1 MIGSPMR
8 PMIGSPMRSMRRSSM
23 TDKAPG
29 AGRPATS
36 DRGAGRPATVRGRRL
51 RRRLSGAVL
60 LLVGLG
66 VAGGLAATLTPTPQV
81 AVADESQTALLRTGK
96 QLFDTSCVTCHGANL
111 QGVADRGPSLI
122 GVGEAAVYFQ
132 VSTGRMPAMRGEAQ
146 APKKPAQFDEA
157 QTDAL
162 GAFVQANGGGPV
174 VPRDENGQ
182 VAEESLLGSDV
193 ARGGDLFRLNCASC
207 HNFTGKGGALSS
219 GKYAPDLGGAQPAQ
233 IYTAML
239 TGPQNMPKFSDRQLS
254 PEQKRDIV
262 AYVRESAETP
272 SPGGYGL
279 GGYGPAPE
287 GMAAWIIGMV
297 AIIACALWI
306 GARS

>member
-1 MIGSPMR
+1 
-8 PMIGSPMRSMRRSSM
+8 M
-23 TDKAPG
+23 TRKASG
-29 AGRPATS
+29 AGTPATS
-36 DRGAGRPATVRGRRL
+36 KRVAGTPATVKRRRL

-66 VAGGLAATLTPTPQV
+66 VAGGLAATLTPEPQV
-81 AVADESQTALLRTGK
+81 AVADESASAMLRTGK
-96 QLFDTSCVTCHGANL
+96 ELFDTSCVTCHGINL
-111 QGVADRGPSLI
+111 QGVTDRGPSLV

-146 APKKPAQFDEA
+146 APQKPPQFDEA
-157 QTDAL
+157 QIDAL
-162 GAFVQANGGGPV
+162 GAYVQANGGGPV
-174 VPRDENGQ
+174 VPRTDNGQ
-182 VAEESLLGSDV
+182 VASESLIGDDV

-219 GKYAPDLGGAQPAQ
+219 GKYAPELTDAEPAQ

-254 PEQKRDIV
+254 PDEKRDLV
-262 AYVRESAETP
+262 AYVRMAAEAP
-272 SPGGYGL
+272 DPGGYGL
-279 GGYGPAPE
+279 GGLGPTSE
-287 GMAAWIIGMV
+287 GMAAWIIGIV
-297 AIIACALWI
+297 AVVGAALWI